1 MHIDITDRVVAV
13 TGAGRGLGRALGEG
27 LAVEGAR
34 VALITRTLE
43 QAEKAAAEIT
53 AAHPG
58 VPEPMALAADVA
70 DEGQVAGAIAAIDQR
85 WGRIDG
91 FINNAGWM
99 PPVTR
104 TRLIGLDTD
113 ALRQVI
119 DANLIGPFL
128 TTKHVAP
135 VMVRGGGGRIVY
147 ITSMLGVQ
155 ANPGQAPYGAT
166 KAGVNILANVAHR
179 ELADQG
185 IRTVALAPGLTDTP
199 GMRLSVDGAYIDKV
213 AATYPGG
220 RLGLPEDIVSF
231 VTFLCSDAAQHIS
244 GTVLPVRPVTG

>member
-1 MHIDITDRVVAV
+1 MQIDIADKVIAV
-13 TGAGRGLGRALGEG
+13 TGAARGLGRALALG
-27 LAVEGAR
+27 LAAEGAR
-34 VALITRTLE
+34 VAVLARTGE
-43 QAEKAAAEIT
+43 QAERTTAEIT
-53 AAHPG
+53 AAFPHA
-58 VPEPMALAADVA
+58 PEPLPLAVDVA
-70 DEGQVAGAIAAIDQR
+70 AEDQVRSGIETIDAHF
-85 WGRIDG
+85 GRIDG

-99 PPVTR
+99 PPIER
-104 TRLIGLDTD
+104 THLIDLDTD
-113 ALRQVI
+113 ALRTVI
-119 DANLIGPFL
+119 EANLIGPFL

-135 VMVRGGGGRIVY
+135 VMIRGGGGRIVY

-185 IRTVALAPGLTDTP
+185 IRTVAVAPGLTDTP
-199 GMRLSVDGAYIDKV
+199 GMRLSVDGDYIDRV

-220 RLGLPEDIVSF
+220 RLGLPEDIVAF

-244 GTVLPVRPVTG
+244 GTVTPIRPITG